1 MRVKL
6 YDEIHTIVF
15 IEENFTENLE
25 RIYYLTTKDIK
36 IDEYITDKTAQIKI
50 YGKKFIF
57 QRL

>member
-36 IDEYITDKTAQIKI
+36 IDEYNIW
-50 YGKKFIF
+50 
-57 QRL
+57 